1 MGMVFEDREDAG
13 RRLAAAL
20 PQFREQP
27 DTVLLGLARG
37 GIPVASAAAEV
48 LHLPY
53 GAVLVRKLGIPGH
66 DETAFGALAYAG
78 AIAAEPG
85 SAAGSET
92 SGAAAGLANAAAGGG
107 SAASK
112 AEATGTAASAS
123 DARRIV
129 RLLNRPLVERILE
142 GGARQDWLDQVE
154 RRERDELLRR
164 VEAYPGASLELSGK
178 TVLLV
183 DDGLATGATMRAAVE
198 AVRAAGA
205 SRVVAAAPVGSIEAE
220 KSLSRVCDVLC
231 LHLPG
236 RFRAVGSF
244 YRHFEQLTDGDAI
257 GLLQGAHA

>member
-1 MGMVFEDREDAG
+1 MGMVFENREEAG

-53 GAVLVRKLGIPGH
+53 GTVLVRKLGIPGH

-78 AIAAEPG
+78 AIAADPAEGVG
-85 SAAGSET
+85 SSAPDADA
-92 SGAAAGLANAAAGGG
+92 SGP
-107 SAASK
+107 AASPP
-112 AEATGTAASAS
+112 E
-123 DARRIV
+123 ARRIV
-129 RLLNRPLVERILE
+129 RLLNRPLVERLMAN
-142 GGARQDWLDQVE
+142 GARQEWLDQVE
-154 RRERDELLRR
+154 RRERGELMRR
-164 VEAYPGASLELSGK
+164 VEAYPGAGLELRGK
-178 TVLLV
+178 TALLV

-220 KSLSRVCDVLC
+220 RSLSRVCDVLC

-244 YRHFEQLTDGDAI
+244 YRHFEQLTDDDAI
-257 GLLQGAHA
+257 GLLHGAHA